1 MPQHQRSA
9 EREQFWRRH
18 LAQQDGSGL
27 NIRDYCL
34 NHGLNEPS
42 FYSWRRMIGER
53 DRRAASATP
62 ATPAFL
68 PVAVVDAPAPHN
80 DPPIEIRLGGGSRVR
95 VRNGCDR
102 ALLADVLA
110 LLQSQPAKEDKT
122 C

>member
-1 MPQHQRSA
+1 MPRHQSSA

-27 NIRDYCL
+27 TIRDYCL
-34 NHGLNEPS
+34 NHGLNEHS
-42 FYSWRRMIGER
+42 FYSWRRMISER
-53 DRRAASATP
+53 DRRAAS

-68 PVAVVDAPAPHN
+68 PVAVVDAPAPLN
-80 DPPIEIRLGGGSRVR
+80 DPSIEIQLGGGRCVR

-102 ALLADVLA
+102 VLLADVLA
-110 LLQSQPAKEDKT
+110 LLQSQPAKENKP